1 MKTPKLGKWVS
12 ADKVRIVKK
21 NGQRIV
27 EIKRIV
33 KKRKPAKRKKR

>member
-1 MKTPKLGKWVS
+1 MKTPKLGKWVK
-12 ADKVRIVKK
+12 ADGVRITKV
-21 NGQRIV
+21 NGRRVV